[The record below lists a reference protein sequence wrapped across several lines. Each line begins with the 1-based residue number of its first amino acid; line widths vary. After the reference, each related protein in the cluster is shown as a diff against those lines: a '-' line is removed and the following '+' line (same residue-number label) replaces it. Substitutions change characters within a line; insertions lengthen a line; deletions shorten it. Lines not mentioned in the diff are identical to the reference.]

1 MIETIQPIL
10 IAVGGSLIYSLLW
23 YSRQVIDPTKE
34 TPKFEPWKLVST
46 LVVGACIGLV
56 SVLSGID
63 ITQAGIEAQLVSYGF
78 LVAAVEQ
85 VGKALYRNFTEE

>member
-10 IAVGGSLIYSLLW
+10 IAVGGALIYSLLW

-34 TPKFEPWKLVST
+34 TPKFDPWKMGAT
-46 LVVGACIGLV
+46 LVIGACIGLV
-56 SVLSGID
+56 SVITGIE
-63 ITQAGIEAQLVSYGF
+63 ISQAGIEAQLTSYGF
-78 LVAAVEQ
+78 LIAAVEQ

>member
-34 TPKFEPWKLVST
+34 TPDFKPWKLVST

-56 SVLSGID
+56 SVISGVD
-63 ITQAGIEAQLVSYGF
+63 ITQAGIEAQLTSYGF
-78 LVAAVEQ
+78 LVAVVEQ

>member
-10 IAVGGSLIYSLLW
+10 IAVGGALIYSLLW
-23 YSRQVIDPTKE
+23 YSRLVIDPTKE
-34 TPKFEPWKLVST
+34 TPEFEPWKLVST

-63 ITQAGIEAQLVSYGF
+63 ITQAGIEAQLASYGF

>member
-34 TPKFEPWKLVST
+34 TPEFEPWKLVST

-63 ITQAGIEAQLVSYGF
+63 ITQAGIEAQLASYGF